1 MKTQNSKSANLTQNE
16 QEVLKALVL
25 NAQAE
30 GDSGTEFLIDEV
42 AAALNKSEKSV
53 AATVGELQKKGLV
66 DCYAKGYY
74 FNGAVT
80 EKGMAEFDK
89 IEKTAKKS
97 TKKETI
103 ERNLKTAKEFQDAI
117 KDCKSEAA
125 QEYKKQAQ
133 ATIEHY
139 EAELAKE
146 NKVDSKPEAPQA
158 EVGNEPEKKV
168 AKTARKVGDHHPT
181 QPWIWKEY
189 QPGKFDWRKDPN
201 APKAAKSTPTPK
213 AKKSLGVDWDYYD
226 APRFD
231 KINEKYLA
239 AMGEGDNMASQIVAA
254 VNKLVYKWYN
264 DGDVYDNQHGME
276 GWANDLSSYANWL
289 AKNAAGAK
297 VVLDQIFDCYHKHV
311 YEHILKELADLTMR
325 MSYLKNYEKLPK
337 TGSIYDCDGDY
348 EFSEE
353 SGYDDEEEE
362 W

>member
-16 QEVLKALVL
+16 QEVLKALVP
-25 NAQAE
+25 NA
-30 GDSGTEFLIDEV
+30 
-42 AAALNKSEKSV
+42 
-53 AATVGELQKKGLV
+53 
-66 DCYAKGYY
+66 
-74 FNGAVT
+74 
-80 EKGMAEFDK
+80 
-89 IEKTAKKS
+89 
-97 TKKETI
+97 
-103 ERNLKTAKEFQDAI
+103 
-117 KDCKSEAA
+117 
-125 QEYKKQAQ
+125 
-133 ATIEHY
+133 
-139 EAELAKE
+139 
-146 NKVDSKPEAPQA
+146 QA

-168 AKTARKVGDHHPT
+168 AKTAHKVGDHHPT

-201 APKAAKSTPTPK
+201 APKAAKATPTPK

-289 AKNAAGAK
+289 AQNAAGAK
-297 VVLDQIFDCYHKHV
+297 VVLDKIFDCYHNNG

>member
-1 MKTQNSKSANLTQNE
+1 MKAIVKATAKCKGGFKGYFVKNVPGICSDEIHEEIPVFGTREEANPIEFDPKTENLYELCNVNPEMTELTIEFDEPKTQLTANE

-89 IEKTAKKS
+89 IEKT

-117 KDCKSEAA
+117 KDCTSEAA
-125 QEYKKQAQ
+125 QEYKNQAQ

-139 EAELAKE
+139 QFELAKLARPNYDGLKKYLE
-146 NKVDSKPEAPQA
+146 KINVAFEEIGEDIKVTSSQHGMYFIPKNFPDQVMKFGYGFEPTGRDKNGYCYVILTPNPVEEESKPEAPQT

-168 AKTARKVGDHHPT
+168 AKSKHQIGDT
-181 QPWIWKEY
+181 
-189 QPGKFDWRKDPN
+189 KFYLGITYYVAGFNAKGTPLWRVKKDTES
-201 APKAAKSTPTPK
+201 AKA
-213 AKKSLGVDWDYYD
+213 
-226 APRFD
+226 
-231 KINEKYLA
+231 
-239 AMGEGDNMASQIVAA
+239 
-254 VNKLVYKWYN
+254 
-264 DGDVYDNQHGME
+264 
-276 GWANDLSSYANWL
+276 
-289 AKNAAGAK
+289 
-297 VVLDQIFDCYHKHV
+297 
-311 YEHILKELADLTMR
+311 
-325 MSYLKNYEKLPK
+325 
-337 TGSIYDCDGDY
+337 
-348 EFSEE
+348 
-353 SGYDDEEEE
+353 
-362 W
+362 